1 MNIRLHIERL
11 ILDGVPLEAGG
22 AVRLQVAVES
32 ELGRL
37 LTDGGLD
44 SGLVN
49 GGAIHSLQAGS
60 IQLIDQANPT
70 QLGGQIAQAVYSGI
84 GRK

>member
-1 MNIRLHIERL
+1 MNIMLHIDRL

-22 AVRLQVAVES
+22 KARLQAAVES

-37 LTDGGLD
+37 LTEGGLNPGLL
-44 SGLVN
+44 SGRALPSISVD
-49 GGAIHSLQAGS
+49 A
-60 IQLIDQANPT
+60 IQLARQPSPK
-70 QLGGQIAQAVYSGI
+70 QLGGQIAQAVYNGI